1 MDRNDG
7 ARPRF
12 GVSRLT
18 VQDYRVFRLLDVRFV
33 SLNVFLG
40 INGSGKTT
48 LLQALAVCLSRFTSR
63 LVNGRA
69 AGLQILDADIHA
81 DAPWS
86 MLHLK
91 AERDTMAHQLWVTRV
106 RRGRKGPGI
115 TIVEGGDAVAG
126 FFSQPREATFN
137 RLADGFREG
146 LTSDPSASIPV
157 VAFYPVNRAVLD
169 VPLRIRGPHK
179 FDQLAAYGGAFD
191 TQRNFRTFFE
201 WFRAREDLE
210 NERRVDR
217 KSYRD
222 PQLEAVRVAV
232 EAFMEGC
239 TELRVRRNPL
249 RMTLMKGRQELQVN
263 QLSDGEKV
271 VLSLVGDLAR
281 RLAIANP
288 GLEHPL
294 EGLGCALVD
303 EIDLHLHPS
312 WQRQI
317 VQKLPK
323 VFPNLQFFL
332 TTHSPIIAGATPADS
347 LFVLEGGKVMNASVY
362 GQDAGLILAEVFD
375 TPPRPESVRSELD
388 ALFLAIA
395 EKRKDAPALLDNL
408 EHKVSPSDPELVK
421 ARILMR
427 GARRP

>member
-1 MDRNDG
+1 
-7 ARPRF
+7 
-12 GVSRLT
+12 
-18 VQDYRVFRLLDVRFV
+18 
-33 SLNVFLG
+33 
-40 INGSGKTT
+40 
-48 LLQALAVCLSRFTSR
+48 
-63 LVNGRA
+63 
-69 AGLQILDADIHA
+69 
-81 DAPWS
+81 
-86 MLHLK
+86 
-91 AERDTMAHQLWVTRV
+91 
-106 RRGRKGPGI
+106 
-115 TIVEGGDAVAG
+115 
-126 FFSQPREATFN
+126 
-137 RLADGFREG
+137 
-146 LTSDPSASIPV
+146 
-157 VAFYPVNRAVLD
+157 VLD
-169 VPLRIRGPHK
+169 VPIRIRSRHN

-222 PQLEAVRVAV
+222 PQLEAVRAAV

-249 RMTLMKGRQELQVN
+249 RMTLMKDRQELQVN

-288 GLEHPL
+288 GLERPL
-294 EGLGCALVD
+294 EGQGCALVD

-317 VQKLPK
+317 VQKLPQ

-347 LFVLEGGKVMNASVY
+347 LFVLEDGRVMNASVY

-375 TPPRPESVRSELD
+375 TSPRPESVRSDLD

-395 EKRKDAPALLDNL
+395 EKRDDAAGLLAGL
-408 EHKVSPSDPELVK
+408 EHKLSPSDPELVK
-421 ARILMR
+421 ARVLMR